1 MGMEFV
7 KLKFDRRK
15 WKGEIHI
22 PLSKVGLMAA
32 VWETGKMKQDGLQS
46 AVFWP
51 DSADLEEEFSD
62 YRSWQQKMR
71 E

>member
-1 MGMEFV
+1 MKYTFP
-7 KLKFDRRK
+7 F
-15 WKGEIHI
+15 
-22 PLSKVGLMAA
+22 SKVGLMTA

-51 DSADLEEEFSD
+51 DLGNLEEEFSD
-62 YRSWQQKMR
+62 YRSWQQKTR